1 MNKFLKSV
9 ASLICCVMIIATC
22 SGCTKKGQ
30 TTLNVFNWGDN
41 MDMSLI
47 KDFEAKYNVK
57 VNYST
62 YDTNEDMYTKVKADT
77 SLYDIVVPSDYMLQK
92 MVKENM
98 LSKLD
103 FSNIP
108 NFKKI
113 DESFL
118 GRPMDPK
125 NEYSVPYMS
134 GTIGIIYN
142 KNLVKEPVDSF
153 NILWNEKYKGQIFML
168 DAQRD
173 TIGAALK
180 KLGYSLNS
188 TNDNELEAAKKE
200 LIKQKPLVLAYVQ
213 DDVKDKMIQGE
224 GALATIWSGEGLHLQ
239 EKYPHLEYVVPKEG
253 TDFWVDS
260 FAIPKNAKNKRE
272 AEIFINFMCER
283 DSALKNASEVGY
295 TTPQIDAKKAQPE
308 SVQKNKNAYMPKAM
322 LDKCENYQ
330 DLGDNL
336 KKYDRIWTEIKSQK

>member
-1 MNKFLKSV
+1 MNKFFKVISIAV
-9 ASLICCVMIIATC
+9 CFMIGISTFTSC
-22 SGCTKKGQ
+22 SKKEQ
-30 TTLNVFNWGDN
+30 VTLNVFNWGDN

-47 KDFEAKYNVK
+47 KDFEAKYNIK

-62 YDTNEDMYTKVKADT
+62 YDTNEDMYTKVKSDT
-77 SLYDIVVPSDYMLQK
+77 SQYDIVVPSDYMVQK
-92 MVKENM
+92 MIKEDM

-113 DESFL
+113 DETFL
-118 GRPMDPK
+118 GRVMDPK

-173 TIGAALK
+173 TIGVALK

-188 TNDNELEAAKKE
+188 TKDSELEEAKKE

-239 EKYPHLEYVVPKEG
+239 EQYPYLEYIVPKEG
-253 TDFWVDS
+253 ANFWVDS
-260 FAIPKNAKNKRE
+260 FAVPKNAKHKKE
-272 AEIFINFMCER
+272 AEIFINFMCEK
-283 DSALKNASEVGY
+283 DSALKNAAEVGY
-295 TTPQIDAKKAQPE
+295 TTPQVEAKKAQPE
-308 SVQKNKNAYMPKAM
+308 SVQKNKNAYMTKEM

-330 DLGDNL
+330 DIGENI
-336 KKYDRIWTEIKSQK
+336 KKYDKIWTEIKSQK